1 MNKKI
6 MYKNLLKMFFLLV
19 IILILILIGSG
30 YIIAKI
36 NKNEEIS
43 NRDRFKA
50 EMKNYSTQ
58 VERQIAADFQTIKTL
73 AGFITEEDVK
83 EYDYFKEGLEK
94 SKISNRFIRMGFLNS
109 ENHIIMANIYEN
121 KYSEYDIDDLNKS
134 FRDMIDK
141 SLNGEDAISDVYY
154 DSYLNQNVVA
164 ISTPVYVNNE
174 IIGVIT
180 ATNSIDEFKSI
191 INQSLNSTLG
201 IIDIIDENGNFLIA
215 SDKFSKEKE
224 NNNIFNSK
232 ILSINEK
239 EKIKE
244 FLSIGEGYSK
254 FEYNNKNYSYYIIK
268 LKYSN
273 WYLFCTDLRN
283 TEEFIY
289 SFNNIIIAIFILFF
303 VLILS
308 FSSLAYKV
316 IKKNNIQLIK
326 LAYFDEITQ
335 SYNLSR
341 FKVEILELL
350 KKDRN
355 YVLIVLNIK
364 NFHFINEAFGKE
376 KSDELL
382 LHISKVLLNNINK
395 KECYCHEFADRFF
408 ILLNKEKESLVIK
421 RIEKIIEEINKFSLQ
436 EAQHYN
442 MKINA
447 GILECDK
454 IDSNKELDEKVIES
468 MISYCTFALKE
479 GKKCGKD
486 FMYYKDSL
494 HEQGAKVSYIE
505 ANMKKAL
512 VNEEF
517 KLFLQPKID
526 LKDNTISGAEALVRW
541 IEDSGNM
548 IYPNDFIPLFEK
560 NGFCIDLDLYMI
572 EKVCQRLRSW
582 IDEGVKIIP
591 ISINQSK
598 KLFYMDNYVDMLSEI
613 VDKYKISSEYIVLE
627 MLEGLAV
634 EDPEKLNK
642 TIKKLHEKGFKV
654 SMDDF
659 GNGYSSL
666 NSLSLL
672 DIDELKL
679 DCMFLLKL
687 EEKNKEKQIKI
698 IKNIIHIAK
707 DMKIKTVAE
716 GVETKENE
724 CLLKDMDCDYS
735 QGYLYSKPISVDEF
749 EEKYIIKYKI

>member
-1 MNKKI
+1 MNKKF
-6 MYKNLLKMFFLLV
+6 MYKNLFKMFILLV
-19 IILILILIGSG
+19 IILILIIIGSS

-36 NKNEEIS
+36 NKNEEVS
-43 NRDRFKA
+43 NRNRFKA
-50 EMKNYSTQ
+50 EMQNYSTQ

-83 EYDYFKEGLEK
+83 KYDYFKLGLER
-94 SKISNRFIRMGFLNS
+94 SKTSNRFIRMGFLNN
-109 ENHIIMANIYEN
+109 ENHIIMASIYEDN
-121 KYSEYDIDDLNKS
+121 YSEYDINNLDKS
-134 FRDMIDK
+134 FREMVEK

-154 DSYLNQNVVA
+154 DSYLNQKVVA
-164 ISTPVYVNNE
+164 TSTPVYINDK

-180 ATNSIDEFKSI
+180 ATNTINEFKDI
-191 INQSLNSTLG
+191 INQSLNSVSG
-201 IIDIIDENGNFLIA
+201 IIDIVDENGDFLIT
-215 SDKFSKEKE
+215 SDEFADEKE

-232 ILSINEK
+232 ILSDYEK
-239 EKIKE
+239 ENIKKS
-244 FLSIGEGYSK
+244 FAIGEGYSK
-254 FEYNNKNYSYYIIK
+254 FKYNDKSYSYYIIK
-268 LKYSN
+268 LKYTN
-273 WYLFCTDLRN
+273 WYLFCTDLSN
-283 TEEFIY
+283 TESFIY
-289 SFNNIIIAIFILFF
+289 NFNNIIIAIFISVFI
-303 VLILS
+303 LILS
-308 FSSLAYKV
+308 FSSLAYKI
-316 IKKNNIQLIK
+316 IKRNNIELIK
-326 LAYFDEITQ
+326 LAYFDEVTQ

-341 FKVEILELL
+341 FKIEVLELL
-350 KKDRN
+350 KKDKN
-355 YVLIVLNIK
+355 YSLILLNIK
-364 NFHFINEAFGKE
+364 NFHFINETFGKE
-376 KSDELL
+376 KSDGLL
-382 LHISKVLLNNINK
+382 LHISKVLLNNINE

-408 ILLNKEKESLVIK
+408 ILLNKEEKSLFIK
-421 RIEKIIEEINKFSLQ
+421 RMEKIVEEINKFSLEETQ
-436 EAQHYN
+436 EYN
-442 MKINA
+442 IKINT
-447 GILECDK
+447 GILDCSK
-454 IDSNKELDEKVIES
+454 IKYNEELSERDIQS
-468 MISYCTFALKE
+468 IISYCTFALKE
-479 GKKCGKD
+479 GKRNGKD

-512 VNEEF
+512 INEEF
-517 KLFLQPKID
+517 KLFLQPKIN

-541 IEDSGNM
+541 IKDDGKM

-560 NGFCIDLDLYMI
+560 NGFCVDLDLYMI
-572 EKVCQRLRSW
+572 EKVCQKLREW
-582 IDEGVKIIP
+582 IDNGVKVIP

-598 KLFYMDNYVDMLSEI
+598 KLFYMDNYVDMLSKI
-613 VDKYKISSEYIVLE
+613 VDKYKISSEYIILE

-642 TIKKLHEKGFKV
+642 TIRKLHEKGFKV

-707 DMKIKTVAE
+707 DMEIKTVAE

-735 QGYLYSKPISVDEF
+735 QGYLYSKPISADEF
-749 EEKYIIKYKI
+749 EEKYIIK

>member
-1 MNKKI
+1 MNKKF
-6 MYKNLLKMFFLLV
+6 MYKNLFKMFILLV
-19 IILILILIGSG
+19 IILILIIIGSS
-30 YIIAKI
+30 YIIIKI
-36 NKNEEIS
+36 NKNEEES
-43 NRDRFKA
+43 NKDKFKA
-50 EMKNYSTQ
+50 EMQNYSTQ
-58 VERQIAADFQTIKTL
+58 VERQIAVDFQTIKTL

-83 EYDYFKEGLEK
+83 EYDYFKLGLEK

-109 ENHIIMANIYEN
+109 EDHIIMASIYEN
-121 KYSEYDIDDLNKS
+121 KYSEYDINDLNKS
-134 FRDMIDK
+134 FRDMVDK
-141 SLNGEDAISDVYY
+141 SLAGEDAISDVYY
-154 DSYLNQNVVA
+154 DNYLNQKVVA
-164 ISTPVYVNNE
+164 ISTPVYINDE

-180 ATNSIDEFKSI
+180 ATNTVNEFKDI
-191 INQSLNSTLG
+191 INQSLNSVSG
-201 IIDIIDENGNFLIA
+201 IIDIVDDNGNFLIT
-215 SDKFSKEKE
+215 SDKFAEEKE
-224 NNNIFNSK
+224 NSSIFNSK
-232 ILSINEK
+232 ILSEDEK
-239 EKIKE
+239 ENIKKS
-244 FLSIGEGYSK
+244 FVSGEGYSK
-254 FEYNNKNYSYYIIK
+254 FKYNDKNYSYYIIK
-268 LKYSN
+268 LKYTN
-273 WYLFCTDLRN
+273 WYLFCTNLSN
-283 TEEFIY
+283 TEDFIHNV
-289 SFNNIIIAIFILFF
+289 NNIIVAIFISVFT
-303 VLILS
+303 LILG
-308 FSSLAYKV
+308 FSSLAYKI

-341 FKVEILELL
+341 FKIEVLELL
-350 KKDRN
+350 KNEKS
-355 YVLIVLNIK
+355 YILILLNIK
-364 NFHFINEAFGKE
+364 NFHFINETFGKE
-376 KSDELL
+376 KADRLL
-382 LHISKVLLNNINK
+382 LHISKVLLNNIDK
-395 KECYCHEFADRFF
+395 KERYCHEFADRFF
-408 ILLNKEKESLVIK
+408 ILLDKEEESLFVK
-421 RIEKIIEEINKFSLQ
+421 RIERIVEEINKFSLEETKQ
-436 EAQHYN
+436 YN
-442 MKINA
+442 IKINV

-454 IDSNKELDEKVIES
+454 VEFNEELNEKSIQT

-479 GKKCGKD
+479 AKRCGKD

-494 HEQGAKVSYIE
+494 HEQGAKASYIE

-512 VNEEF
+512 INGEF

-541 IEDSGNM
+541 IEDDGNI

-560 NGFCIDLDLYMI
+560 NGFCVDLDLYMI
-572 EKVCQRLRSW
+572 EKVCQKLREW
-582 IDEGVKIIP
+582 IDNGVKVIP

-598 KLFYMDNYVDMLSEI
+598 KLFYIDNYVDMLSKI
-613 VDKYKISSEYIVLE
+613 VDKYKISSKYIVLE

-642 TIKKLHEKGFKV
+642 TIKKLHEKGFKI

-707 DMKIKTVAE
+707 DMEIKTVAE

-724 CLLKDMDCDYS
+724 CLLKEMDCDYS

-749 EEKYIIKYKI
+749 EEKYIIK